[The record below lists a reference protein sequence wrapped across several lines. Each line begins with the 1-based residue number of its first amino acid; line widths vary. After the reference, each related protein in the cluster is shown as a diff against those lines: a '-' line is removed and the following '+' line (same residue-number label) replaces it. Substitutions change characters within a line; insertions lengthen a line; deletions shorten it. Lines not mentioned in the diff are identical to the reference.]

1 MGGASF
7 FGGAPR
13 FAFLCVLLQYLITL
27 RGLFKLLNKSL
38 RFVFVVLAV
47 FLVVGCGGKPV
58 APVEV
63 LENAPENFVY
73 DPAEHGEAVP
83 VEIDSDLSVDF
94 CGVDLERGD
103 YLAGVDTL
111 EYRSAVYGPGG
122 ELRYVVHV
130 RLRGLKLGCPDM
142 RYDDYED
149 GYALIATEKG
159 VWVRE
164 AGSREFEPCELDYDT
179 CLYEESIYLQAIS
192 LWDGKSL
199 LFTPSAPGTGFLVL
213 VYDINPGVKL
223 DKSLFE
229 PKGE

>member
-1 MGGASF
+1 MR
-7 FGGAPR
+7 GAPR

-63 LENAPENFVY
+63 PENAPENLVY

-142 RYDDYED
+142 RYDYED
-149 GYALIATEKG
+149 GYALMATEKG

-164 AGSREFEPCELDYDT
+164 AGSREFEPYELDYDT

-199 LFTPSAPGTGFLVL
+199 LFTPSSPATGSLVL

>member
-1 MGGASF
+1 LR
-7 FGGAPR
+7 GAPR

-142 RYDDYED
+142 RYDYED
-149 GYALIATEKG
+149 GYALMATEKG

-164 AGSREFEPCELDYDT
+164 AGSREFEPYELDYDT

-199 LFTPSAPGTGFLVL
+199 LFTPSSPATGSLVL

>member
-1 MGGASF
+1 M
-7 FGGAPR
+7 
-13 FAFLCVLLQYLITL
+13 
-27 RGLFKLLNKSL
+27 LNKSL

-142 RYDDYED
+142 RYDYED
-149 GYALIATEKG
+149 GYALMATEKG

-164 AGSREFEPCELDYDT
+164 AGSREFEPYELDYDT

-199 LFTPSAPGTGFLVL
+199 LFTPSSPATGSLVL

>member
-1 MGGASF
+1 
-7 FGGAPR
+7 
-13 FAFLCVLLQYLITL
+13 
-27 RGLFKLLNKSL
+27 LLNKSL

-142 RYDDYED
+142 RYDYED
-149 GYALIATEKG
+149 GYALMATEKG

-164 AGSREFEPCELDYDT
+164 AGSREFEPYELDYDT

-199 LFTPSAPGTGFLVL
+199 LFTPSSPATGSLVL

>member
-1 MGGASF
+1 MR
-7 FGGAPR
+7 GAPR

-83 VEIDSDLSVDF
+83 VEIDSVLSVDF

-122 ELRYVVHV
+122 ELQYVVHV

-164 AGSREFEPCELDYDT
+164 AGSREFEPCEEFDDYDAW
-179 CLYEESIYLQAIS
+179 LYEESIYLQAIS

-199 LFTPSAPGTGFLVL
+199 LFTPSSPATGSLVL

>member
-1 MGGASF
+1 M
-7 FGGAPR
+7 
-13 FAFLCVLLQYLITL
+13 
-27 RGLFKLLNKSL
+27 LNKSL

-83 VEIDSDLSVDF
+83 VEIDSVLSVDF

-122 ELRYVVHV
+122 ELQYVVHV

-142 RYDDYED
+142 RYDYED
-149 GYALIATEKG
+149 GYALMATEKG

-164 AGSREFEPCELDYDT
+164 AGSREFEPYELDYDT

-199 LFTPSAPGTGFLVL
+199 LFTPSSPATGSLVL

>member
-1 MGGASF
+1 MR
-7 FGGAPR
+7 GAPR

-142 RYDDYED
+142 RYDYED
-149 GYALIATEKG
+149 GYALMATEKG

-164 AGSREFEPCELDYDT
+164 AGSREFEPYELDYDT

-199 LFTPSAPGTGFLVL
+199 LFTPSSPATGSLVL

>member
-1 MGGASF
+1 LR
-7 FGGAPR
+7 GAPR

-63 LENAPENFVY
+63 PENAPENLVY

-142 RYDDYED
+142 RYDYED
-149 GYALIATEKG
+149 GYALMATEKG

-164 AGSREFEPCELDYDT
+164 AGSREFEPYELDYDT

-199 LFTPSAPGTGFLVL
+199 LFTPSSPATGSLVL

>member
-1 MGGASF
+1 M
-7 FGGAPR
+7 
-13 FAFLCVLLQYLITL
+13 
-27 RGLFKLLNKSL
+27 LNKSL

-83 VEIDSDLSVDF
+83 VEIDSVLSVDF

-142 RYDDYED
+142 RYDYED
-149 GYALIATEKG
+149 GYALMATEKG

-164 AGSREFEPCELDYDT
+164 AGSREFEPYELDYDT

-199 LFTPSAPGTGFLVL
+199 LFTPSSPATGSLVL

>member
-1 MGGASF
+1 MR
-7 FGGAPR
+7 GAPR

-122 ELRYVVHV
+122 ELQYVVHV

-142 RYDDYED
+142 RYDYED
-149 GYALIATEKG
+149 GYALMATEKG

-164 AGSREFEPCELDYDT
+164 AGSREFEPYELDYDT

-199 LFTPSAPGTGFLVL
+199 LFTPSSPATGSLVL

>member
-1 MGGASF
+1 MR
-7 FGGAPR
+7 GAPR

-149 GYALIATEKG
+149 GYALMATEKG

-164 AGSREFEPCELDYDT
+164 AGSREFEPCELDYDAW
-179 CLYEESIYLQAIS
+179 LYEESIYLQAIS

-199 LFTPSAPGTGFLVL
+199 LFTPSSPATGSLVL